1 MQAKQKVTSLMNIGV
16 LEDCKYIMDNPV
28 DKLKNQR
35 IDPNK
40 ILVIHPQHSIPQ
52 VTSLFDLTRFG
63 HLQG

>member
-1 MQAKQKVTSLMNIGV
+1 MNIGV